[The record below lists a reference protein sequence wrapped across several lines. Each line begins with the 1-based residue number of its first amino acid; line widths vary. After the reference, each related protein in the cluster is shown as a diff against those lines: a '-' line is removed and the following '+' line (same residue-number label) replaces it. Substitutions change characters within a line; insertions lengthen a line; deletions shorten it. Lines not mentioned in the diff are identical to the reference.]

1 MYQRIK
7 LHKKTMQLNDFPEK
21 FIKKPIS
28 DTLRGKQNTLK
39 VNKENK
45 SNINQIYCLKEELQI
60 GFHVLGE
67 H

>member
-1 MYQRIK
+1 
-7 LHKKTMQLNDFPEK
+7 MQLNDFPEK